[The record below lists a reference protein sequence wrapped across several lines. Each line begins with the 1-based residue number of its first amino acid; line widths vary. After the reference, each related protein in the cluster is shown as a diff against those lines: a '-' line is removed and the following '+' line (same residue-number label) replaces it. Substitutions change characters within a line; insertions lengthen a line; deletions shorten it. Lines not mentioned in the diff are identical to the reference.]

1 LSSSR
6 SITPRAARCPWGTR
20 SPWFDDGIV
29 LSRLRR
35 NGGDYDLVD
44 GTREVCTTGLPFPV
58 TIDLPALTASR
69 LTLPGLAR
77 PDN

>member
-1 LSSSR
+1 
-6 SITPRAARCPWGTR
+6 
-20 SPWFDDGIV
+20 V

-58 TIDLPALTASR
+58 TIDLPALTTSR